1 MPSLREVQHAM
12 RRSLLQ
18 EGDEGDDM
26 AAGLIVSAD
35 WAPGQRLDIYRN
47 TLLGACA
54 NALRLSFPAV
64 QRLVGADFF
73 DGAARI
79 FALAQPP
86 RRADLNAYGGEFP
99 SFLERFE
106 PAAGLVYLADVARL
120 DWAVNRALHAPDA
133 DPLAPQRLAAIA
145 PADHGRVC
153 FVAHPSVST
162 LRSAWP
168 VDHVWQAVLA
178 RDDAA
183 LAAIDLQDGPA
194 CLLVQRVA
202 GEVEVARLA
211 LDAWR
216 LADELLRGRPLGAA
230 LGAASG
236 LDAAAELAAHLAA
249 GRFVAFDLA
258 DTDEATGDE
267 ATADESLRSDTP

>member
-18 EGDEGDDM
+18 EGD
-26 AAGLIVSAD
+26 AAAAALVVAAD

-73 DGAARI
+73 DGAARV

-86 RRADLNAYGGEFP
+86 RRADLNAYGSEFP
-99 SFLERFE
+99 SFLARFE

-133 DPLAPQRLAAIA
+133 DPLAPQRLAAVA

-153 FVAHPSVST
+153 FTAHPSVST
-162 LRSAWP
+162 LRSAWA
-168 VDHVWQAVLA
+168 VDHIWQAVLA
-178 RDDAA
+178 QDDTA

-202 GEVEVARLA
+202 GQVEVVRFAP
-211 LDAWR
+211 DAWR
-216 LADELLRGRPLGAA
+216 LADELLRGRPLETA
-230 LGAASG
+230 LGFAGG
-236 LDAAAELAAHLAA
+236 LDTAGELAAHLAA
-249 GRFVAFDLA
+249 GRFVDFDLV
-258 DTDEATGDE
+258 DGGG
-267 ATADESLRSDTP
+267 SSWSDTP